1 MKQYGMR
8 TPIYYY
14 KKIKRSKRSIP
25 HLAMSIS
32 NQTFN
37 RKSYYIVKLYIQ
49 LFMFKSL
56 ERFGAADRKIILNH
70 QWVTVVKVKSGPFPD
85 FFIPN
90 VKWSFPEVIGSREL
104 TKLFYFDACK
114 IAPIGLSS
122 IRTCFNLIIFYLK

>member
-1 MKQYGMR
+1 MR

-37 RKSYYIVKLYIQ
+37 RKSYY
-49 LFMFKSL
+49 MFESL
-56 ERFGAADRKIILNH
+56 ETFGAADRKIILNH
-70 QWVTVVKVKSGPFPD
+70 QWVTVVKVKSGSFPD

-90 VKWSFPEVIGSREL
+90 VKWSFSEVIGSREL